1 MGRNRRPD
9 LRLSR
14 RVPRRRST
22 GAGHESNGRST
33 IVGWFGF
40 RHDNRNT
47 GAYGTDTISPGPVRD
62 LSATSLPLSGTAL
75 HWTAPGGD
83 GFCGKADH
91 YEIRASSAPITG
103 DNWDSA
109 QLLGVMPAAAVGS
122 QESFPIAPSLS
133 GTYYV
138 SVRAID

>member
-1 MGRNRRPD
+1 MFVWDTN
-9 LRLSR
+9 
-14 RVPRRRST
+14 VPVC
-22 GAGHESNGRST
+22 NGDSE
-33 IVGWFGF
+33 WPGF

-122 QESFPIAPSLS
+122 QETFLIPALPS

-138 SVRAID
+138 SIRAIDRAGNVAPVSTGSPTITQP